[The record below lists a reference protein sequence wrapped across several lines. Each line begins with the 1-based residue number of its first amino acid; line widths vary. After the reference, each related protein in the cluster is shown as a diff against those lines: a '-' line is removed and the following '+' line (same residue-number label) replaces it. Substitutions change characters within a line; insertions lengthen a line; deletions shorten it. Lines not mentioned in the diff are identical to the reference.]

1 MSDSIWDSGR
11 QAIVMELYVRY
22 KDGTIGY
29 GYSIQWELLAWPKWP
44 KKVFYLPGLT
54 PGYAAMYLLVA
65 LQTLT

>member
-22 KDGTIGY
+22 KDGTC
-29 GYSIQWELLAWPKWP
+29 SVQWELLAWPKRP
-44 KKVFYLPGLT
+44 KKVFYLPDLT